1 MPSSKYWRFKTIKK
15 EERVKRWKVIF
26 FWFFFT
32 VVFSTIIWSFFFSP
46 FFKIT
51 EIKLPENNFITNND
65 IHKLILSS
73 APLNLGENIFI
84 LSKNRIKSGLAAAF
98 PAITDIRVKK
108 EPFHGLVINF
118 EKRIQIGIWC
128 HPAGGHLEGDNC
140 YYFDKEGIIF
150 KEAPQTEGA
159 LILKIEDFEKK
170 EVSLG
175 DKVLSNEQLTFMT
188 NFNNKIIEN
197 NQFKIIEFKI
207 KPSPSIDL
215 EAITDKNWSIYLDE
229 KQNPAIA
236 ANNLLTILKEVV
248 KSNTNNLEY
257 VNLRIPGRIFY
268 CPTNKP
274 CATLTK

>member
-15 EERVKRWKVIF
+15 EEKAKRWKVIF
-26 FWFFFT
+26 FWFSFT
-32 VVFSTIIWSFFFSP
+32 VAFLTIMWLFFFSP

-51 EIKLPENNFITNND
+51 EIKLPENNFITNSD

-98 PAITDIRVKK
+98 PAITDISVKK

-118 EKRIQIGIWC
+118 EKRIQVGIWC
-128 HPAGGHLEGDNC
+128 NNADC

-175 DKVLSNEQLTFMT
+175 NRVLNNEQLTFIT
-188 NFNNKIIEN
+188 KFNNKIIEN

-207 KPSPSIDL
+207 APSANFDL
-215 EAITDKNWSIYLDE
+215 EAITDRGWSIYLD
-229 KQNPAIA
+229 QNQDPVLE
-236 ANNLLTILKEVV
+236 ANNLFTILNEVI
-248 KSNTNNLEY
+248 KDKALNLKY
-257 VNLRIPGRIFY
+257 IDLRLPSRVFY
-268 CPTNKP
+268 KM
-274 CATLTK
+274 K

>member
-15 EERVKRWKVIF
+15 EERIKRWKVIF
-26 FWFFFT
+26 FWFSFT
-32 VVFSTIIWSFFFSP
+32 IAFLTIMWSFFMSP

-51 EIKLPENNFITNND
+51 EIKLPENDFITNND
-65 IHKLILSS
+65 IHKLIVNS

-84 LSKNRIKSGLAAAF
+84 LSKNQIKFGLAAAF
-98 PAITDIRVKK
+98 PAITDISINK
-108 EPFHGLVINF
+108 EPFHGLIVSF

-128 HPAGGHLEGDNC
+128 HPAGDQSQTDNC

-175 DKVLSNEQLTFMT
+175 DQVLNNDRLKFIAE
-188 NFNNKIIEN
+188 FNDKITEN

-207 KPSPSIDL
+207 TPSANFDL
-215 EAITDKNWSIYLDE
+215 EAITDRGWSIYLD
-229 KQNPAIA
+229 QNQDPISE
-236 ANNLLTILKEVV
+236 ANTLFTILNEVI
-248 KSNTNNLEY
+248 KNKASNLEY
-257 VNLRIPGRIFY
+257 IDLRLPSRVFY
-268 CPTNKP
+268 KMR
-274 CATLTK
+274 